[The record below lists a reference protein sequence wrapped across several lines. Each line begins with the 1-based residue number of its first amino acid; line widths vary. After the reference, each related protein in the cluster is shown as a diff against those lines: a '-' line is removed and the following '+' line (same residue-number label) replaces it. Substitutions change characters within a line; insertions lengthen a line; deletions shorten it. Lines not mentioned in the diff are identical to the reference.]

1 MVRVVEHLFE
11 GAGPRPLLEVE
22 WHGSRHASFRPWR
35 RGDALGGPTPAEEEA
50 SEPACDTNNLPS
62 AISSVG
68 ACRLTANAPRPPA
81 AINKLSRPDPAEV
94 DEGLLP
100 AAQFALALDGEIVE
114 ERVFGEAGPGTRY
127 CMFSATKPFVASTVW
142 RLIADGARPAQP
154 VTTWFPA
161 FGANGK
167 DAITLEQVMLHTSGF
182 PTAPMGP
189 AHWSDRADPQ
199 ERMAAWRLNWE
210 PGTRYEY
217 HPTAA
222 HWVLAELIETVTG
235 TDFRDAIDDLVTGPL
250 GLPRIVGLPLDDQ
263 DDIAIAEPRRRA
275 RRRREELMAAF
286 GVPGAAGDEVT
297 DEAISRFNEPEAR
310 AVGVP
315 GGGGF
320 ARAVDVARFYQA
332 LLHGDEDV
340 WPADLLQD
348 VTTNVRNRMP
358 DPPDAR
364 QPHARSDGGRRR
376 RVRPRAG
383 FGRTVSPATFG
394 HNGAGGQI
402 AWADPAT
409 GLSFAFVTNGYD
421 RHEVRQPRRTTS
433 LGSLAAVTAPR
444 AEPPRRRRRT
454 RPSGRRRRSPGRAR
468 SSGQRGVA
476 LAGQAVEDPERQ
488 RGAPSSV
495 VRSCSVAQK
504 PT

>member
-1 MVRVVEHLFE
+1 M
-11 GAGPRPLLEVE
+11 P
-22 WHGSRHASFRPWR
+22 
-35 RGDALGGPTPAEEEA
+35 
-50 SEPACDTNNLPS
+50 
-62 AISSVG
+62 
-68 ACRLTANAPRPPA
+68 LTADLDRAGVD
-81 AINKLSRPDPAEV
+81 KLAERIERDV

-114 ERVFGEAGPGTRY
+114 ERAFGEATPDTRF
-127 CMFSATKPFVASTVW
+127 CLFSATKPFVAATVW
-142 RLIADGARPAQP
+142 RLIGAGELDPALP

-167 DAITLEQVMLHTSGF
+167 EAITLEQVMLHTAGF
-182 PTAPMGP
+182 PSAPMGP
-189 AHWSDRADPQ
+189 AHWSDRSTRQ

-235 TDFRDAIDDLVTGPL
+235 SDFREAVHTLVTAPL
-250 GLPRIVGLPLDDQ
+250 GLPRIVGLPFEDQ
-263 DDIAIAEPRRRA
+263 DGIAALRLVGEPA
-275 RRRREELMAAF
+275 TSEELMAAF
-286 GVPGAAGDEVT
+286 GVPELPATEVT
-297 DEAISRFNEPEAR
+297 DDAVSRFNEPEVR

-332 LLHGDEDV
+332 LLHGAEDV
-340 WPADLLQD
+340 WPADLLHD
-348 VTTNVRNRMP
+348 VTTNVRNRLP
-358 DPPDAR
+358 DPAGTPANRTLGLIVAGD
-364 QPHARSDGGRRR
+364 DGFAN
-376 RVRPRAG
+376 VRG
-383 FGRTVSPATFG
+383 FGRTVSPRTFG

-409 GLSFAFVTNGYD
+409 GLSFAFLTNGYD

-444 AEPPRRRRRT
+444 R
-454 RPSGRRRRSPGRAR
+454 
-468 SSGQRGVA
+468 
-476 LAGQAVEDPERQ
+476 
-488 RGAPSSV
+488 
-495 VRSCSVAQK
+495 
-504 PT
+504 